1 MAIAQFSPRTKK
13 RRVDFFFRDPTWKE
27 PSLISV
33 SCSWER
39 NLEREIIA
47 GFPPTSGLGDLMPP
61 KGEPS
66 YFSLLLTSRQLD
78 DGYST
83 ASVASFS
90 SLRFF
95 LFCSTQQEKK
105 KFTKRRS
112 SIAPG
117 RLPGVK
123 KILHHPNQS
132 LFLLFACS
140 LASGDMWSDPRAQQV
155 TD

>member
-1 MAIAQFSPRTKK
+1 MDGKSL
-13 RRVDFFFRDPTWKE
+13 WKE
-27 PSLISV
+27 PSLISF
-33 SCSWER
+33 R
-39 NLEREIIA
+39 ARGRERERDNSGISSHSR
-47 GFPPTSGLGDLMPP
+47 GFDTTC
-61 KGEPS
+61 EPS

-83 ASVASFS
+83 ASAASFS
-90 SLRFF
+90 SLHFF

-132 LFLLFACS
+132 FFLLFACS

-155 TD
+155 AEDRQRK